1 MTHVSVTHIMYIK
14 ATVHPEKSKIHAVK
28 LLAKLLTVREG
39 KKKNWRLLR
48 LMFAVEILALHLG
61 T

>member
-14 ATVHPEKSKIHAVK
+14 ATAHPEKSKIHAVK

-39 KKKNWRLLR
+39 EKKNWRLLQ
-48 LMFAVEILALHLG
+48 LMFAVEI
-61 T
+61 